1 MGACFGLPMVPKI
14 LSWNVIG
21 VNEKEKKI
29 TQVHN
34 KDAGSLN

>member
-21 VNEKEKKI
+21 VNDKEKK
-29 TQVHN
+29 N
-34 KDAGSLN
+34 YSSP